1 MLPVLGRV
9 TSLVPADVNRQSS
22 QRTRPPMQSSEFQ
35 FSLREADLRPRGIM
49 SRTTVLLVED
59 NKIQKL
65 ANERLLH
72 KAGYTVLNA
81 ADGEE
86 ALRLARETV
95 PDIILLD
102 MLLPKLGGLEV
113 LRALRGNPPTAR
125 IPVLVFSSLPQA
137 NEVKLQEEG
146 AAGYFEK
153 SRLADCPAAAER
165 ALIELIEDIVRKS
178 RRPAQPR
185 AQTSPRPTVIGTS

>member
-1 MLPVLGRV
+1 M
-9 TSLVPADVNRQSS
+9 
-22 QRTRPPMQSSEFQ
+22 
-35 FSLREADLRPRGIM
+35 
-49 SRTTVLLVED
+49 RTTVLLVED
-59 NKIQKL
+59 SKIQKL

-86 ALRLARETV
+86 ALRLAREAI

-102 MLLPKLGGLEV
+102 MLLPKLSGLEV
-113 LRALRGNPPTAR
+113 IRALRGNPPTAR

-137 NEVKLQEEG
+137 NGAKLQEEG

-153 SRLADCPAAAER
+153 SRLADRPAAAER
-165 ALIELIEDIVRKS
+165 ELVELIDDIVRKS
-178 RRPAQPR
+178 RRRAKPQ
-185 AQTSPRPTVIGTS
+185 AQTNSPATVIGTG